1 MARSDGGAP
10 VSVPSIKGTAFQ
22 SVLEDVSKAL
32 KNGRIETSK
41 LESATKAEDRD
52 LLGEVLVPG
61 IWYPLESYTRLLDLL
76 WEVDGERDPQ
86 YLVDRGA
93 TAADRILA
101 AGAYADMVETAGR
114 WGGEQVV
121 QSVLSLSKSLFNF
134 VDVVIHGGIQDDQ
147 FEVAFIHTAAF
158 PDCARYAS
166 QGFFQ
171 PLFERL
177 AGRPVAIES
186 HRHSDDELRFH
197 VRHA

>member
-1 MARSDGGAP
+1 M
-10 VSVPSIKGTAFQ
+10 
-22 SVLEDVSKAL
+22 LEDISNAVQE
-32 KNGRIETSK
+32 GRIETSQ

-52 LLGEVLVPG
+52 LLDEILVAG
-61 IWYPLESYTRLLDLL
+61 IWYPLESYTRMLDLL
-76 WEVDGERDPQ
+76 WEIDGRRDPQ
-86 YLVDRGA
+86 YLIDRGA
-93 TAADRILA
+93 RAADRILG

-134 VDVVIHGGIQDDQ
+134 VDVAIHGEIEDDH

-171 PLFERL
+171 PLFARL
-177 AGRPVAIES
+177 AGRPVAVES
-186 HRHSDDELRFH
+186 RRHTDDELRFH